1 MPRFQK
7 SSLYLSVGSATPS
20 HHKSSDIAN
29 ESSDNKSH
37 HHHQSR
43 LSSSSSAN
51 QLSPSRQQQQEQVG
65 ATVLATLQARYSSSL
80 TGTTFDYTGY
90 SAESWSFLFSLP
102 HLIMMS
108 NLQSFFGSKNAKK
121 PSIQP
126 NEYMDGAIANMK
138 ATMQER

>member
-1 MPRFQK
+1 M
-7 SSLYLSVGSATPS
+7 
-20 HHKSSDIAN
+20 
-29 ESSDNKSH
+29 
-37 HHHQSR
+37 
-43 LSSSSSAN
+43 
-51 QLSPSRQQQQEQVG
+51 VG
-65 ATVLATLQARYSSSL
+65 ATVLATLSAKCSSTYYGSC
-80 TGTTFDYTGY
+80 YGY

-138 ATMQER
+138 AAMQERYA